1 MYIEKNFFVHIN
13 VVLFK
18 LVERY
23 ILNCDEGEA
32 LAVCDAMQKL
42 KSRRNITKETAD
54 ALTQEKSINPPLMTF
69 LIDERVKLQLI
80 YSTNKQQQPTYIQQ
94 KQYLIKENFNSQ
106 PPSKTIFI
114 LKKQFP
120 TSQQRTK
127 SKLET
132 QLPLDIRK
140 RKQFRKEFA
149 ERKRNRTRTGK
160 RLRKISQRWSRK
172 ELNKK

>member
-1 MYIEKNFFVHIN
+1 MRSSCILRRIFFVHIN

-54 ALTQEKSINPPLMTF
+54 ALTQEKSINPPLMTS

-80 YSTNKQQQPTYIQQ
+80 INSSKKDKVSRQNQAVPIKEKKGSQQAKTIPPTNNNNQHTSNKNNTSLKKTSTHNPPQ
-94 KQYLIKENFNSQ
+94 KQFS
-106 PPSKTIFI
+106 S
-114 LKKQFP
+114 
-120 TSQQRTK
+120 
-127 SKLET
+127 
-132 QLPLDIRK
+132 
-140 RKQFRKEFA
+140 
-149 ERKRNRTRTGK
+149 
-160 RLRKISQRWSRK
+160 
-172 ELNKK
+172 